1 MHRVRKL
8 RLAIFSMYAIRFT
21 ISNGFPVL
29 QSPTTSQQSPKP
41 SSPPIKSLLIDL
53 LDNGFISNSWM
64 GMGAVSSTGLKQK
77 LKGRGY
83 HKACSLLSLPYVLNV
98 MSCGLV
104 LQLAKEHSKLCL
116 FLDSLF
122 IIQRFGLI
130 RNYILCTFSRGSCQ
144 LLLTVMSNSIEDD
157 SFSKP
162 VGRWSVYC
170 YGVGHMLNDI
180 TSACWFTY
188 LLLFLTEMGLS
199 SRDAAIVMLSGQIA
213 DGLATIF
220 FGELIDRFGHFKIW
234 HGAGAILV
242 AVSFSS
248 VFGGC
253 IPCKLLSSFSTIVET
268 VSYSTFAAIFN
279 VGWAATQVSHMSM
292 VSCITLNSTSRVV
305 LASCRNAFTMVANL
319 SLYGIAF
326 IVFEV
331 IRAETRAD
339 IENQYRWIAYLSIFI
354 GCCFVGVFH
363 LGTKEPRSKTGI
375 HGNIHA
381 RISWTYWFLKILYY
395 QVAIVYMLT
404 RLVLNVS
411 QAYLAFYVIDDLQMA
426 QSSKALV
433 PAIIYIC
440 SFVVSILL
448 QEIAWNEQRLKAYYT
463 AGGIL
468 WIFCGIAIIL
478 LPQSMSLFVYAI
490 SIFIGMANALMTVTA
505 VSMQNVLIGQD
516 LNGCAFVCGSLS
528 FLDKISCG
536 LTLFV
541 LQSFH
546 SSSPIVAGNYSAGN
560 FSITRY
566 GLGLVPAFCSL
577 VGVAVT
583 WTMEL
588 RIPLY
593 KPLTETL
600 LE

>member
-1 MHRVRKL
+1 
-8 RLAIFSMYAIRFT
+8 MYAIRFT

-41 SSPPIKSLLIDL
+41 SSPPIHALSVFNETIVFLFKKSLLIDL
-53 LDNGFISNSWM
+53 LENGFISNSWM

-98 MSCGLV
+98 ISCGLV
-104 LQLAKEHSKLCL
+104 LLLAKEHSKLCL

-122 IIQRFGLI
+122 FIQRCIFLFSSLNDECFACRFGLI

-188 LLLFLTEMGLS
+188 LLLFLTEIGLS
-199 SRDAAIVMLSGQIA
+199 SGDAAIVMLSGQIA

-279 VGWAATQVSHMSM
+279 VGWAATQVSHM
-292 VSCITLNSTSRVV
+292 
-305 LASCRNAFTMVANL
+305 
-319 SLYGIAF
+319 
-326 IVFEV
+326 
-331 IRAETRAD
+331 
-339 IENQYRWIAYLSIFI
+339 
-354 GCCFVGVFH
+354 
-363 LGTKEPRSKTGI
+363 
-375 HGNIHA
+375 
-381 RISWTYWFLKILYY
+381 
-395 QVAIVYMLT
+395 
-404 RLVLNVS
+404 
-411 QAYLAFYVIDDLQMA
+411 
-426 QSSKALV
+426 
-433 PAIIYIC
+433 
-440 SFVVSILL
+440 
-448 QEIAWNEQRLKAYYT
+448 
-463 AGGIL
+463 
-468 WIFCGIAIIL
+468 
-478 LPQSMSLFVYAI
+478 
-490 SIFIGMANALMTVTA
+490 
-505 VSMQNVLIGQD
+505 
-516 LNGCAFVCGSLS
+516 
-528 FLDKISCG
+528 
-536 LTLFV
+536 
-541 LQSFH
+541 
-546 SSSPIVAGNYSAGN
+546 
-560 FSITRY
+560 
-566 GLGLVPAFCSL
+566 
-577 VGVAVT
+577 
-583 WTMEL
+583 
-588 RIPLY
+588 
-593 KPLTETL
+593 
-600 LE
+600 

>member
-1 MHRVRKL
+1 MGSFQIH
-8 RLAIFSMYAIRFT
+8 
-21 ISNGFPVL
+21 GWGWVL
-29 QSPTTSQQSPKP
+29 
-41 SSPPIKSLLIDL
+41 
-53 LDNGFISNSWM
+53 
-64 GMGAVSSTGLKQK
+64 
-77 LKGRGY
+77 
-83 HKACSLLSLPYVLNV
+83 
-98 MSCGLV
+98 
-104 LQLAKEHSKLCL
+104 
-116 FLDSLF
+116 
-122 IIQRFGLI
+122 FGLI

-188 LLLFLTEMGLS
+188 LLLFLTEIGLS

-279 VGWAATQVSHMSM
+279 VGWAATQVHGELHHSQFNKQS
-292 VSCITLNSTSRVV
+292 STGK
-305 LASCRNAFTMVANL
+305 L
-319 SLYGIAF
+319 SKCLYN
-326 IVFEV
+326 VFEV

-354 GCCFVGVFH
+354 GCCFVG
-363 LGTKEPRSKTGI
+363 
-375 HGNIHA
+375 
-381 RISWTYWFLKILYY
+381 RISSRNKRTEIEDRYTWKYSCKDFVDLL
-395 QVAIVYMLT
+395 
-404 RLVLNVS
+404 
-411 QAYLAFYVIDDLQMA
+411 AYLAFYVIDDLQMA

-468 WIFCGIAIIL
+468 WIFCGTAIIL

-490 SIFIGMANALMTVTA
+490 SIFIGIANALMTVTA

-546 SSSPIVAGNYSAGN
+546 SKFTVIN
-560 FSITRY
+560 
-566 GLGLVPAFCSL
+566 
-577 VGVAVT
+577 
-583 WTMEL
+583 E
-588 RIPLY
+588 
-593 KPLTETL
+593 L
-600 LE
+600 LES

>member
-1 MHRVRKL
+1 
-8 RLAIFSMYAIRFT
+8 
-21 ISNGFPVL
+21 
-29 QSPTTSQQSPKP
+29 
-41 SSPPIKSLLIDL
+41 
-53 LDNGFISNSWM
+53 
-64 GMGAVSSTGLKQK
+64 
-77 LKGRGY
+77 
-83 HKACSLLSLPYVLNV
+83 
-98 MSCGLV
+98 
-104 LQLAKEHSKLCL
+104 
-116 FLDSLF
+116 
-122 IIQRFGLI
+122 
-130 RNYILCTFSRGSCQ
+130 
-144 LLLTVMSNSIEDD
+144 MSNSIEDD

-188 LLLFLTEMGLS
+188 LLLFLTEIGLS

-213 DGLATIF
+213 DGLATIC

-234 HGAGAILV
+234 HGAGSILV

-253 IPCKLLSSFSTIVET
+253 LPCKVFSSFTSMVET
-268 VSYSTFAAIFN
+268 VSYSTFAAVFN
-279 VGWAATQVSHMSM
+279 IGWAATQVSHMSM

-326 IVFEV
+326 IIFEV
-331 IRAETRAD
+331 IKAKTPTD

-354 GCCFVGVFH
+354 GCCFVVIFH
-363 LGTKEPRSKTGI
+363 LGTNEPSSKTGI
-375 HGNIHA
+375 HGNIVA

-395 QVAIVYMLT
+395 QVALVYTLT
-404 RLVLNVS
+404 RLALNVS
-411 QAYLAFYVIDDLQMA
+411 QAYLAFYVIDDLRMV
-426 QSSKALV
+426 QSSAKALV
-433 PAIIYIC
+433 PAIIYIS
-440 SFVVSILL
+440 SFTVSLLL
-448 QEIAWNEQRLKAYYT
+448 QEIAWNEKRLKAYYT

-468 WIFCGIAIIL
+468 WIFCGIAIVL

-490 SIFIGMANALMTVTA
+490 SIFIGIANALVTVTA
-505 VSMQNVLIGQD
+505 VSMQNILIGQD

-528 FLDKISCG
+528 FLDKMSCG

-541 LQSFH
+541 LQSYH
-546 SSSPIVAGNYSAGN
+546 SSSPMVAGNIASGHI
-560 FSITRY
+560 SITRY

-577 VGVAVT
+577 VGIAVT

-588 RIPLY
+588 RYPLY
-593 KPLTETL
+593 KPLVETL